1 MTMRGEDRIAK
12 SGGALPESFQDLE
25 PFAHW
30 ALATEVERMAA
41 RENSSI
47 EELQVFYDALMRR
60 MPAIVDYLN
69 QFALDQMPEPA
80 QQLLLMA
87 LSLNEVSL
95 AVERYRQPRVING
108 RERARFFP
116 GK

>member
-1 MTMRGEDRIAK
+1 MRGAEGIAK

-30 ALATEVERMAA
+30 ALGAEVERMAA
-41 RENSSI
+41 RETSTI
-47 EELQVFYDALMRR
+47 EELQVFYHAMMRRLPAIVEYLNRFPLDR
-60 MPAIVDYLN
+60 MPAEAQRLLN
-69 QFALDQMPEPA
+69 
-80 QQLLLMA
+80 MA
-87 LSLNEVSL
+87 LSLNEVSI

-116 GK
+116 GQ